1 MSFDALRNEYAL
13 EKLEHVPNLIIGI
26 HEMYLQLHQPLFIGC
41 VASQVAV
48 IDRFCFTVNI
58 LKQCANR

>member
-26 HEMYLQLHQPLFIGC
+26 HEMYLQLHQPWNMSLYVGKEDQSAAFIL
-41 VASQVAV
+41 VFHDY
-48 IDRFCFTVNI
+48 I
-58 LKQCANR
+58 KE